1 MRTAEAISYNDSNAK
16 KRLGIALTTYRD
28 LSTQTILQ

>member
-1 MRTAEAISYNDSNAK
+1 MKNLLKS
-16 KRLGIALTTYRD
+16 LGTALTTYRD

>member
-1 MRTAEAISYNDSNAK
+1 MITAEAITIAK
-16 KRLGIALTTYRD
+16 NQHNSLGIALTTYRD